1 MPILFLI
8 ILIVMAVVL
17 YGISVHLYNLTIST
31 VYRNEPPDDPEKKTD
46 NSHFSRSSDQKTKE
60 RSYAGPD
67 GNDKTHCQNQRYYFD
82 THKTEDIYMQSR
94 DSLMLHGTAVIN
106 DRSRWVIICHGYS
119 STARQMSSYAELF
132 DELGFSVLAVDLR
145 GHGES
150 EGTYRGMGWHDS
162 YDVWDWSCLLEKRY
176 KARDIILFGISM
188 GGATV
193 MMAAGHALPESV
205 KGVIEDCGYSS
216 VKAEL
221 KYSMKKR
228 YHLPSFPLL
237 NMASFVTKRRAGYS
251 LLTDG
256 DAAAQLR
263 LTKLPVLFIHG
274 EDDTF
279 VPFAMM
285 SKVYKA
291 ASGPKM
297 KFTVAGAG
305 HGKSYSADPD
315 GYRDAV
321 YSFLY
326 KYIRI

>member
-1 MPILFLI
+1 
-8 ILIVMAVVL
+8 
-17 YGISVHLYNLTIST
+17 
-31 VYRNEPPDDPEKKTD
+31 
-46 NSHFSRSSDQKTKE
+46 
-60 RSYAGPD
+60 
-67 GNDKTHCQNQRYYFD
+67 
-82 THKTEDIYMQSR
+82 
-94 DSLMLHGTAVIN
+94 
-106 DRSRWVIICHGYS
+106 
-119 STARQMSSYAELF
+119 MSSYAELF

-291 ASGPKM
+291 AAGPKM
-297 KFTVAGAG
+297 KFTVPGAG